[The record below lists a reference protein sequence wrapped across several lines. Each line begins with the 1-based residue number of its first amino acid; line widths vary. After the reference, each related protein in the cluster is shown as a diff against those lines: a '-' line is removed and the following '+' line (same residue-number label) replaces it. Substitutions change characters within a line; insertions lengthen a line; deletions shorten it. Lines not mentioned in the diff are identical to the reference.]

1 MLFSKSMKKFKKNYL
16 LINLKKDKNVII
28 CLQKLFNKRPWI
40 DLFIFYFFPNIN
52 KGPQNK

>member
-1 MLFSKSMKKFKKNYL
+1 MKKFKKNYL
-16 LINLKKDKNVII
+16 LIILKKDKNVII